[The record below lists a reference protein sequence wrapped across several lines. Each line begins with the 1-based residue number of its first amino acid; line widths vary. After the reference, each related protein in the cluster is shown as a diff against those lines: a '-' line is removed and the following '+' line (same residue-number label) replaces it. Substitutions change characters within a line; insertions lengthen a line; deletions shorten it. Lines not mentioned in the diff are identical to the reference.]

1 MHGGSDS
8 LRVNTETNGWSCMN
22 PSCDARGGDA
32 LALHMGLTGADFVTA
47 ARDLGAWEEVSQDG
61 RRQAPQRRL
70 PPARKPPLRPPAQ
83 PTHPRLSAQGLALW
97 SECLPVAGAA
107 LAYLQARRC
116 RIPPADG
123 HLRWHPRLRHPSGY
137 TGPALVALITDT
149 LTREPLSLHKTW
161 VLADGRKAELDSP
174 RLLLAGH
181 RKRGGVIRLWP
192 DEAVTTGLGVAEGI
206 ESALSLA
213 WAFVPVWACID
224 AGNLAAL
231 PVLNGIEAL
240 TIAADNDTAG
250 QAAAQ
255 TCATRWAAAGRAVWV
270 TRQRDNDLND
280 LVQGVAA

>member
-1 MHGGSDS
+1 MIAWSDFPAGSHRVRCPACAKERRNDKTLGVTIHPDGTGVAHCYRCS
-8 LRVNTETNGWSCMN
+8 LVQTHRPT
-22 PSCDARGGDA
+22 
-32 LALHMGLTGADFVTA
+32 
-47 ARDLGAWEEVSQDG
+47 
-61 RRQAPQRRL
+61 QAPR
-70 PPARKPPLRPPAQ
+70 PARRPRPA
-83 PTHPRLSAQGLALW
+83 PAPAPARPAPTTHPRLSAQGLALW

-240 TIAADNDTAG
+240 TIAADNDPAG

>member
-1 MHGGSDS
+1 
-8 LRVNTETNGWSCMN
+8 
-22 PSCDARGGDA
+22 
-32 LALHMGLTGADFVTA
+32 
-47 ARDLGAWEEVSQDG
+47 
-61 RRQAPQRRL
+61 
-70 PPARKPPLRPPAQ
+70 
-83 PTHPRLSAQGLALW
+83 
-97 SECLPVAGAA
+97 
-107 LAYLQARRC
+107 
-116 RIPPADG
+116 
-123 HLRWHPRLRHPSGY
+123 
-137 TGPALVALITDT
+137 VALITDT

-181 RKRGGVIRLWP
+181 RKQGGVIRLWP

-231 PVLNGIEAL
+231 PVLDGIEAL